1 MVKTLKVR
9 KGPPSS
15 ATKFNVGTKKKGNDG
30 NMWKIVQN
38 KNGTKRWLK
47 ISKVN
52 SKTKEISNKVTTKKS
67 TDVSIETLK
76 QMKKKYSVLT
86 SGSKKDIAYGLWR
99 VSGHTMTDKD
109 LALISYLLPRKD
121 QKIIEKKIKFR
132 SDNTITNFKGLW
144 KPLPKPL
151 SKMSREELIRNLRL
165 FRDAWEKITTRNMDL
180 DNERLA
186 TETTEQLRKL
196 LKFYYSDEAK
206 LIAEDWLRK

>member
-1 MVKTLKVR
+1 MAKTLKVR
-9 KGPPSS
+9 KGPASS
-15 ATKFNVGTKKKGNDG
+15 ATKFSVGTKKKGNDG

-52 SKTKEISNKVTTKKS
+52 SKTKNVSNKVTTKKS
-67 TDVSIETLK
+67 TDVSIEVLK
-76 QMKKKYSVLT
+76 QMKKKYSVST
-86 SGSKKDIAYGLWR
+86 TGSKKDIAYGLWR

-121 QKIIEKKIKFR
+121 QKIIEKQIKVR
-132 SDNTITNFKGLW
+132 SNNPITNFKGLW

-165 FRDAWEKITTRNMDL
+165 FRDAWEKITTINQDL

-186 TETTEQLRKL
+186 TESTEQLRKL
-196 LKFYYSDEAK
+196 LKFYYSDGAK
-206 LIAEDWLRK
+206 LIAEDWLQK